1 MKINH
6 DRSFLDCR
14 ADAFISRGLAETRP
28 YSIRIRFEYTE
39 AQRGE
44 NVHFAEAHTREEW
57 NARCSREAKTR
68 SEYIRPVMEA
78 IAQKFVCYQYEAL
91 GKYVKYCGP
100 DWDLFFWC
108 NDFHSTTNG
117 AFSGRDFSY
126 LTLSFNDR
134 HDTTRREEIRRDLM
148 RLLVD
153 DFSDMEN
160 LAVAVQLETHFFD
173 GKISEIVKANHAKLD
188 GLKCHY
194 LGTDGRLVKSGD
206 HFYFLRKRARTCG
219 HLMSERELVAMLWQS
234 ET

>member
-6 DRSFLDCR
+6 DQRLLAYG
-14 ADAFISRGLAETRP
+14 ADEFVSRGLAENRP
-28 YSIRIRFEYTE
+28 DSIHIRFVYTE
-39 AQRGE
+39 AQRAE
-44 NVHFAEAHTREEW
+44 NARNAQILPEAEWNTRCNAEAER
-57 NARCSREAKTR
+57 R

-78 IAQKFVCYQYEAL
+78 IAERFGCYQYNEKRFFA
-91 GKYVKYCGP
+91 YCSG

-117 AFSGRDFSY
+117 AVTGRDFAHIS
-126 LTLSFNDR
+126 LSFNDR

-160 LAVAVQLETHFFD
+160 LSITIQYETHFFD
-173 GKISEIVKANHAKLD
+173 AKIYEIVKANETKLD

-194 LGTDGRLVKSGD
+194 LGVYGRIVKNGEY
-206 HFYFLRKRARTCG
+206 FYFMKKRARTCG
-219 HLMSERELVAMLWQS
+219 RLLSQRELLSLLWQS